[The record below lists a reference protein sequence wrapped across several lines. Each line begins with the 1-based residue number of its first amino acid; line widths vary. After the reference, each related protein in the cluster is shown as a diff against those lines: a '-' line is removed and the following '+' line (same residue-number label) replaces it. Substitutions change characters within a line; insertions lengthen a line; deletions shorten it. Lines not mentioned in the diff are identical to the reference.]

1 MFKSTCL
8 LLALCYSFNSFA
20 GPMVS
25 IVTNDQLDAYISKS
39 PFNGVV
45 LVVKDNTLLLKK
57 AFGVK
62 DFDSK
67 IPLSVNDKFQIGSN
81 TKQFVAV
88 SLLKLQEEGKISLDD
103 EVTKYLP
110 EYPVLKNIKIRD
122 ILNHTSG
129 IANYTDQ
136 KKFWEMV
143 DYDKTLSLDNLIEFA
158 TSFPFDFE
166 PRTNWNYSNSNYIV
180 AGKILEVVSLERWD
194 QYIQN
199 HLILPL
205 DMRSTGYSEYFD
217 KVSDVTGY
225 VTEDGVLSSMKFN
238 LSWALSAGALY
249 SNVDDLLKWTS
260 IYDNSTLLSENSKKE
275 MQTPFKQNYGLGLM
289 ISAEKGDIM
298 LFHNGRTPGFNSSIA
313 YLKSSK
319 LTVIT
324 LDNVDGRFPVANVVR
339 EYYSQGKSTAI
350 KYDSYPVTEEQ
361 LQSYVG
367 NYGGNTGLQLKI
379 FLKEGKLFLQPN
391 DGQPPYQMR
400 ANDKDSF
407 DLQGFAGEEFLRDQN
422 DIVVSLKHYQDGHE
436 NIFPKKN

>member
-1 MFKSTCL
+1 
-8 LLALCYSFNSFA
+8 
-20 GPMVS
+20 MVIIGTS
-25 IVTNDQLDAYISKS
+25 DELITYIAKS

-45 LVVKDNTLLLKK
+45 LVAKDNALVLRK

-67 IPLSVNDKFQIGSN
+67 KPLNVNDKFQIGSN
-81 TKQFVAV
+81 TKQFVAAA
-88 SLLKLQEEGKISLDD
+88 LLKLQEEGKISLDD

-110 EYPVLKNIKIRD
+110 MYPVLKNIKIRD

-136 KKFWEMV
+136 KEFWDMV
-143 DYDKTLSLDNLIEFA
+143 DYNKTLSLDNLIEFA

-180 AGKILEVVSLERWD
+180 AGKILEIVSGESWD

-199 HLILPL
+199 HFIIPL
-205 DMRSTGYSEYFD
+205 NMTSSGYSEYFD

-225 VTEDGVLSSMKFN
+225 VTEDGKLSSMKFN

-249 SNVDDLLKWTS
+249 SNVDDLLKWTY
-260 IYDNSTLLSENSKKE
+260 IYDNSTLLNEESKRE
-275 MQTPFKQNYGLGLM
+275 MQTPFKSNYGLGLM
-289 ISAEKGDIM
+289 ISVEKGDTM
-298 LFHNGRTPGFNSSIA
+298 LFHNGRTPGFNSSIT
-313 YLKSSK
+313 YLKNSK

-339 EYYSQGKSTAI
+339 EFYSQGKSSAI
-350 KYDSYPVTEEQ
+350 KYDSYLVKEED

-367 NYGGNTGLQLKI
+367 NYGEITGRQIKI
-379 FLKEGKLFLQPN
+379 FLQEGQLYLQPN
-391 DGQPPYQMR
+391 DGQPAYIMR

-422 DIVVSLKHYQDGHE
+422 GIITSLKHYQNGRE
-436 NIFPKKN
+436 YIFPKIK

>member
-1 MFKSTCL
+1 MFKSVSL
-8 LLALCYSFNSFA
+8 LLALLYSFHSFA

-25 IVTNDQLDAYISKS
+25 IETSDELNAYIAKS
-39 PFNGVV
+39 SFNGVV
-45 LVVKDNTLLLKK
+45 LVAKDNTILFKK

-67 IPLSVNDKFQIGSN
+67 TPLSVNDKFQIGSN
-81 TKQFVAV
+81 TKQFVAA

-110 EYPVLKNIKIRD
+110 EYPLLKNIKIMD
-122 ILNHTSG
+122 VLDHTSG

-136 KKFWEMV
+136 KKFWDMV

-158 TSFPFDFE
+158 ISFPFDFE

-180 AGKILEVVSLERWD
+180 AGKILETVSGEQWD

-199 HLILPL
+199 HFILPIN
-205 DMRSTGYSEYFD
+205 MTSTGYNEYFD

-225 VTEDGVLSSMKFN
+225 VTKDGVLSSVKFN

-260 IYDNSTLLSENSKKE
+260 IYDKSNLLSEESKKE
-275 MQTPFKQNYGLGLM
+275 MQTPFMKNYGLGLM
-289 ISAEKGDIM
+289 ISAENGDTM

-313 YLKSSK
+313 YLKNSK
-319 LTVIT
+319 LAVIT

-350 KYDSYPVTEEQ
+350 KYDSYPVTEEE
-361 LQSYVG
+361 LQNYVG
-367 NYGGNTGLQLKI
+367 DYGGSAGLQLKI
-379 FLKEGKLFLQPN
+379 FLQNGKLFLQPN

-422 DIVVSLKHYQDGHE
+422 GIVVSLKHYQNGHE